1 MRQVYPVIFTPL
13 NDQKDTVLI
22 EVPDL
27 EILTEGK
34 DMENAIDMARDAIS
48 VTLVS
53 MEENSDDIPR
63 ATAIENID
71 ISKGTFV
78 ECGKAFISMVDTDT
92 TVYRRKMDTTPVR
105 RNVSLPT
112 WLNDEVN
119 AAGINVSRVLQDALM
134 ERLNIERRI

>member
-1 MRQVYPVIFTPL
+1 MKRVYPVIFTQTQ
-13 NDQKDTVLI
+13 NGFLI

-27 EILTEGK
+27 EILTEGTN
-34 DMENAIDMARDAIS
+34 MENAIDMARDAIS
-48 VTLVS
+48 ITLVS
-53 MEENSDDIPR
+53 MEENNEVIPTPS
-63 ATAIENID
+63 AMENVNVERGIFAENG
-71 ISKGTFV
+71 KGFV
-78 ECGKAFISMVDTDT
+78 SMVDTDT
-92 TVYRRKMDTTPVR
+92 KEYRRKIDTTPVR